1 METKLIK
8 TDQDGNITAETQTIT
23 GVAETE
29 LSKTDKWKQFEG
41 FLIERTEKVIHGK
54 DGKPDFKQVIFND
67 TQDDRG
73 MQLNLETF
81 SPTDDAIIAQ
91 LMEGKEKIKLYYE
104 IVTNDYGTKFR
115 IKAIQ
120 LPDGTW
126 SAPKAKDS
134 WKKGNATN
142 NRAVAMQAAAG
153 LYSELFAVVKPAE
166 RKSII
171 DEVIS
176 CAEAMYEW
184 IKLEAK

>member
-1 METKLIK
+1 MEIKLIK

-134 WKKGNATN
+134 WKKGSATN
-142 NRAVAMQAAAG
+142 NRALAMSAAAS

-166 RKSII
+166 RKAIVEEI
-171 DEVIS
+171 VATAEV
-176 CAEAMYEW
+176 MYEW